1 MDSIFANVASN
12 CIGGPKLGRFI
23 DCSWDIEL
31 VINRR
36 NWKYELDLIDHS
48 KAFLSADLEVS
59 HDSFV
64 DKKQLSSKYHFLEK
78 EGRLASSCFML
89 P

>member
-1 MDSIFANVASN
+1 MDSNFANVASH
-12 CIGGPKLGRFI
+12 CIGEPKLGRFI

-48 KAFLSADLEVS
+48 KAFLSADLEVI

-64 DKKQLSSKYHFLEK
+64 DKNNYQANTTF
-78 EGRLASSCFML
+78 
-89 P
+89 